1 MRWMVGVAFIVLCV
15 LSATSWVIPEAMQVG
30 LPPLERQGVVFGA
43 IGLIAV
49 LIGHRGARLRIG
61 GKVYTWLALASLGLF
76 GVPDAVAEYAGSS
89 VPALSRAAL
98 YAMVPVV
105 VGMVVAAG
113 SASEAEARGA
123 RMSLIPALIGL
134 GGLLLVLPLE
144 FSGSVRGWIM
154 LTIVCAAVVLM
165 GMGSVWLHRL
175 LGATRFGAAVA
186 VVGLANAAFL
196 LLWSAVHEEMVW
208 PWRGLV
214 SAGSLA
220 SLVDAVEILLI
231 LWLVGK
237 MTPVRFAARYF
248 AIPLLILAE
257 GYVLERPELTVR
269 LVSGMVLLGAGAGML
284 LFFKADKEETVLS
297 LR

>member
-165 GMGSVWLHRL
+165 GMGSVWLYRL
-175 LGATRFGAAVA
+175 LGADAIWGGGGSGGVCQCGISCCYGA
-186 VVGLANAAFL
+186 LFMRR
-196 LLWSAVHEEMVW
+196 WSGHGGDW
-208 PWRGLV
+208 S

-220 SLVDAVEILLI
+220 SLVD
-231 LWLVGK
+231 VG
-237 MTPVRFAARYF
+237 
-248 AIPLLILAE
+248 
-257 GYVLERPELTVR
+257 
-269 LVSGMVLLGAGAGML
+269 
-284 LFFKADKEETVLS
+284 
-297 LR
+297 